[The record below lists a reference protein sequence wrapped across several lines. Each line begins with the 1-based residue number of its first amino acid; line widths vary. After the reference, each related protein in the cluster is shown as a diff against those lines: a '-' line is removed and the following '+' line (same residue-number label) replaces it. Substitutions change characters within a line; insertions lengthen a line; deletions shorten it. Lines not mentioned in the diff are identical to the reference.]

1 VGVRSTASNVF
12 GYPKTIC
19 EKSQILVRGKA
30 PKTLFFGKDKIMRNR
45 NRSFVIRLNDEE
57 FQALEEKRRRSG
69 YPREVFL
76 RKLIADGIVRE
87 APSVDYPKLLLS
99 LSRIGNNL
107 NQITATANTIHYID
121 PKALEEA
128 TRDLKHILKEIHRSF
143 LIPDQQR
150 ITEETASGL
159 QHIFLEVQKVLVG
172 QEAASDPDAVLQYI
186 QDAVSER
193 AKKDNQTVRQKR
205 QEADWKEQL
214 CEVPPL
220 YQPFQE
226 GEDLYLY
233 DNRKNGL

>member
-1 VGVRSTASNVF
+1 
-12 GYPKTIC
+12 
-19 EKSQILVRGKA
+19 
-30 PKTLFFGKDKIMRNR
+30 MRTR
-45 NRSFVIRLNDEE
+45 NHRVVVCFNDAE
-57 FQALEEKRRRSG
+57 FQEVQKKCKKSG

-76 RKLIADGIVRE
+76 RKLIADGTVRK

-121 PKALEEA
+121 PQSLEE
-128 TRDLKHILKEIHRSF
+128 TTGDLKHILKEIHRSF

-150 ITEETASGL
+150 VTEETASGL

-172 QEAASDPDAVLQYI
+172 QEAAADPDAVLQYI

-214 CEVPPL
+214 REVPPL
-220 YQPFQE
+220 YQPFQG
-226 GEDLYLY
+226 GEDVC
-233 DNRKNGL
+233 

>member
-1 VGVRSTASNVF
+1 
-12 GYPKTIC
+12 
-19 EKSQILVRGKA
+19 
-30 PKTLFFGKDKIMRNR
+30 MRTR
-45 NRSFVIRLNDEE
+45 NHRVVVCFNDAE
-57 FQALEEKRRRSG
+57 FQEVQKKCKKSG

-76 RKLIADGIVRE
+76 RKLIADGTVRE

-107 NQITATANTIHYID
+107 NQITATANTIHYIN

-128 TRDLKHILKEIHRSF
+128 TGDLKHILKEIHRSF
-143 LIPDQQR
+143 LIPDQKR
-150 ITEETASGL
+150 ITEEIISDL

-186 QDAVSER
+186 QGAVSEQ

-214 CEVPPL
+214 REVPPL

-226 GEDLYLY
+226 GKDLHLY

>member
-1 VGVRSTASNVF
+1 
-12 GYPKTIC
+12 
-19 EKSQILVRGKA
+19 
-30 PKTLFFGKDKIMRNR
+30 MRER
-45 NRSFVIRLNDEE
+45 NKRIWIRMTEEEYND
-57 FQALEEKRRRSG
+57 LEEKRKRSG

-76 RKLIADGIVRE
+76 RKLIADGTVRE

-128 TRDLKHILKEIHRSF
+128 TGDLKHILKEIHRSF

-150 ITEETASGL
+150 VTEETASGL

-172 QEAASDPDAVLQYI
+172 QEAAADPDAVLQYI

-214 CEVPPL
+214 REVPPL
-220 YQPFQE
+220 YQPFQG
-226 GEDLYLY
+226 GEDVC
-233 DNRKNGL
+233 

>member
-1 VGVRSTASNVF
+1 
-12 GYPKTIC
+12 
-19 EKSQILVRGKA
+19 
-30 PKTLFFGKDKIMRNR
+30 MRTR
-45 NRSFVIRLNDEE
+45 NHRVVVCFDDAE
-57 FQALEEKRRRSG
+57 FQDVQEKYKRSG

-76 RKLIADGIVRE
+76 RKLIADGTVRE

-128 TRDLKHILKEIHRSF
+128 TGDLKHILKEIHRSF

-150 ITEETASGL
+150 VTEETASGL

-172 QEAASDPDAVLQYI
+172 QEAAADPDAVLQYI
-186 QDAVSER
+186 RNAVSER
-193 AKKDNQTVRQKR
+193 SKKDNQTVCQKR

-214 CEVPPL
+214 REVPPL
-220 YQPFQE
+220 YQPFQK
-226 GEDLYLY
+226 GEDLC
-233 DNRKNGL
+233 

>member
-1 VGVRSTASNVF
+1 
-12 GYPKTIC
+12 
-19 EKSQILVRGKA
+19 
-30 PKTLFFGKDKIMRNR
+30 MRTR
-45 NRSFVIRLNDEE
+45 NHRVVVCFNDAE
-57 FQALEEKRRRSG
+57 FQEVQKKCKKSG

-76 RKLIADGIVRE
+76 RKLIADGTVRE

-107 NQITATANTIHYID
+107 NQITAIANTIHYID
-121 PKALEEA
+121 PQSLEE
-128 TRDLKHILKEIHRSF
+128 TTGDLKHILKEIHRSF
-143 LIPDQQR
+143 LIPDQKR
-150 ITEETASGL
+150 ITEEIISDL

-186 QDAVSER
+186 QGAVSEQ

-214 CEVPPL
+214 REVPPL

-226 GEDLYLY
+226 GKDLHLY

>member
-1 VGVRSTASNVF
+1 
-12 GYPKTIC
+12 
-19 EKSQILVRGKA
+19 
-30 PKTLFFGKDKIMRNR
+30 MRER
-45 NRSFVIRLNDEE
+45 NKRIWIRMTEEEYND
-57 FQALEEKRRRSG
+57 LEEKRKRSG

-76 RKLIADGIVRE
+76 RHLIADGTVRE

-128 TRDLKHILKEIHRSF
+128 TGDLKHILKEIHRSF

-150 ITEETASGL
+150 VTEETASGL

-172 QEAASDPDAVLQYI
+172 QEAAADPDAVLQYI
-186 QDAVSER
+186 RDTVLER
-193 AKKDNQTVRQKR
+193 LQKDNQTVRQKR

-214 CEVPPL
+214 REVPPL

-226 GEDLYLY
+226 GEDVC
-233 DNRKNGL
+233 

>member
-1 VGVRSTASNVF
+1 
-12 GYPKTIC
+12 
-19 EKSQILVRGKA
+19 
-30 PKTLFFGKDKIMRNR
+30 MRNR

-57 FQALEEKRRRSG
+57 FQALEEKRKKSG

-76 RKLIADGIVRE
+76 RKLIADGTVRE

-107 NQITATANTIHYID
+107 NQITAIANTIHYID
-121 PKALEEA
+121 PQSLEE
-128 TRDLKHILKEIHRSF
+128 TTGDLKHILKEIHRSF
-143 LIPDQQR
+143 LIPDQKR
-150 ITEETASGL
+150 ITEEIISDL

-186 QDAVSER
+186 QGAVSEQ

-214 CEVPPL
+214 REVPPL

-226 GEDLYLY
+226 GKDLHLY